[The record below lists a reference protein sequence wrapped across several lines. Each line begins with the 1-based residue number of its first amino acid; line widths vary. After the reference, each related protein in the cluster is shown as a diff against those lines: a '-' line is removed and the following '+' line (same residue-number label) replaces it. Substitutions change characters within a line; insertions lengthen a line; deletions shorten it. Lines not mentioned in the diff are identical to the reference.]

1 MSATEPSF
9 RGFRSI
15 AIVGVGLIGGSIA
28 AAVKRRGLAES
39 VVGIGRSRE
48 RLEAARSS
56 GLVDVV
62 SVEIAA
68 SAESELVVVC
78 TPVQRIAADV
88 REAVARSRCRAIVTD
103 AGSVKGAICA
113 DLADGLPRGVSFV
126 GAHPLAG
133 SEKSGWE
140 YADAELFQDRTCIV
154 TPCLNDGTQAV
165 QTVESFWQA
174 LGMRTQRM
182 SADEHDRILAFTS
195 HLPHAAA
202 AALASLLT
210 DNLYAFAATGF
221 RDTTRIAAGDPDLWT
236 GIFQLNARN
245 IGDQLDL
252 LIGRLTELRELTA
265 RQDAEGI
272 HAWLAAAKRHR
283 DRLEG

>member
-1 MSATEPSF
+1 MTTSEPSF

-15 AIVGVGLIGGSIA
+15 AVVGVGLIGGSIA
-28 AAVKRRGLAES
+28 AAVKRRGLAQS
-39 VVGIGRSRE
+39 IVGIGRNRE
-48 RLEAARSS
+48 RLEAARAS
-56 GLVDVV
+56 GLVDAV

-68 SAESELVVVC
+68 SADAELVVVC

-88 REAVARSRCRAIVTD
+88 REVAARSRCRAIVTD

-133 SEKSGWE
+133 SEKTGWE
-140 YADAELFQDRTCIV
+140 HADAELFQERTCIV
-154 TPCLNDGTQAV
+154 TPCVHDGPPAV
-165 QTVESFWQA
+165 EVVESFWQA

-182 SADEHDRILAFTS
+182 SADEHDRILALTS

-210 DNLYAFAATGF
+210 DDVSAFAATGF
-221 RDTTRIAAGDPDLWT
+221 RDTTRIAAGDPNLWA

-245 IGDQLDL
+245 VGTQIDALME
-252 LIGRLTELRELTA
+252 RLSELRSLIS
-265 RQDAEGI
+265 RQDAQGV
-272 HAWLAAAKRHR
+272 HTWLSAARQQR
-283 DRLEG
+283 DRLES